1 MGKPS
6 IKSRKTSQIR
16 KKKRTTR
23 IMKQKEEEIGDLQVQ
38 LQDFKK
44 NIEVAGGSLVNEIN
58 KCSRENNNLI
68 KWLKLYDKQLNSY
81 QQKIYNLNIKL
92 YFSSQQPPQQ
102 PPSQSQPQ
110 HQLQQS
116 PTFKSLADYFRS
128 QE

>member
-16 KKKRTTR
+16 KKKRTAR

-58 KCSRENNNLI
+58 KCSRENNNLV
-68 KWLKLYDKQLNSY
+68 KWLKLYDEQLNSY
-81 QQKIYNLNIKL
+81 QQEIYNLNIKL
-92 YFSSQQPPQQ
+92 YFSSPQQ
-102 PPSQSQPQ
+102 LPSHSQPQ

>member
-1 MGKPS
+1 
-6 IKSRKTSQIR
+6 
-16 KKKRTTR
+16 
-23 IMKQKEEEIGDLQVQ
+23 MKQKEEKISDLQVQ

-58 KCSRENNNLI
+58 KCSRKNNNLV
-68 KWLKLYDKQLNSY
+68 KWLKLYNKQLNSY
-81 QQKIYNLNIKL
+81 QQEIYNLNIKL

-102 PPSQSQPQ
+102 PLSQSQLQ

-116 PTFKSLADYFRS
+116 LTFKSLADYFRS

>member
-1 MGKPS
+1 
-6 IKSRKTSQIR
+6 
-16 KKKRTTR
+16 
-23 IMKQKEEEIGDLQVQ
+23 MKQKEEEIGNLQVQ

-58 KCSRENNNLI
+58 KCSRENNNLV
-68 KWLKLYDKQLNSY
+68 KWLKLYDEQLNSY
-81 QQKIYNLNIKL
+81 QQEIYNLNIKL